1 MADEVGPTEQG
12 TAYHEAGHA
21 VLAHHLFG
29 SGAVAELTIT
39 PDEDYLGAMT
49 RSPEYLELRKKL
61 ITYAEGGIAGVILQA
76 DKDWWEANDL
86 ATDWGGD
93 PTYDGWDDDQVDEEG
108 QRLYHLCDLL
118 INVCIAGHVAEELF
132 SGTPNQTTEDSDWR
146 EAKDLATSLMRC
158 ERTAEGDD
166 CSHYFD
172 VAWGVTKHIMRE
184 KYIAAIYALVGQLL
198 EKKTLTGA
206 EVSETIESNM
216 LLLGNT

>member
-29 SGAVAELTIT
+29 SGAIAELTIT

-49 RSPEYLELRKKL
+49 RSPEYQELRKKL
-61 ITYAEGGIAGVILQA
+61 ITYAEGGIAGVLM
-76 DKDWWEANDL
+76 EAWNE
-86 ATDWGGD
+86 GD

-108 QRLYHLCDLL
+108 PRLYHLCDLL
-118 INVCIAGHVAEELF
+118 ISVCIAGHVAEELF

-146 EAKDLATSLMRC
+146 EAKDLAASLMRC
-158 ERTAEGDD
+158 EHTTEGAD
-166 CSHYFD
+166 CSGYFD

-184 KYIAAIYALVGQLL
+184 KYVAAIFALVGQLL

-206 EVSETIESNM
+206 EVAETIESN
-216 LLLGNT
+216 LLLLSNT